1 MELNHFNEWDL
12 QVLIRPELSRL
23 CVRPSMT
30 LTCVGGFMSMVVIL
44 IFINRDNP

>member
-12 QVLIRPELSRL
+12 EVLIRPELSRL
-23 CVRPSMT
+23 CIRAMT

-44 IFINRDNP
+44 IFRDNP